1 MSRTCGAELGLNG
14 LLMSTVMKH
23 GSSITCLLVVS
34 CSLVVHAMISAV
46 LLRLQLTATLFL
58 ATLLIISLAACP
70 YYGSR

>member
-23 GSSITCLLVVS
+23 GSSITCLLAVFY
-34 CSLVVHAMISAV
+34 SLVVHAMISAV

-58 ATLLIISLAACP
+58 ATLLIISLAVCP